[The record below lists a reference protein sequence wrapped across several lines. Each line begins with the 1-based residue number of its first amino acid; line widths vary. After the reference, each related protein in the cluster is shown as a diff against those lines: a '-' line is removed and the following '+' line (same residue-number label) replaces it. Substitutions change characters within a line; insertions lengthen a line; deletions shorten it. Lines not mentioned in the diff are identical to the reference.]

1 MEFKHIPIMF
11 DDCMRML
18 NIKPDGIYVDGTLGG
33 GGHSLGICERLSGSG
48 RLIGIDR
55 DREAIEA
62 ASKRLE
68 AHKSKITLVH
78 NNYADIK
85 EILSCLGIEKIDGA
99 LLDLG
104 VSSYQLD
111 NPERGFS
118 YMHNAPLDMRMN
130 REDKLSAYEVVNDY
144 PVRDIARI
152 LKEYGEEH
160 WASRIAQ
167 FIADYRK
174 KEPIKTTFELND
186 IIKAAIPASARTNG
200 GHPSKRTFQAIRIEV
215 NNEIGKLGR
224 AISDFFD
231 LLSED
236 GVLAVITFHS
246 LEDRTVKQLF
256 KTFSTGCTCPPS
268 FPVCVCGKKP
278 QGLLLTKKPIT
289 ASAGETVLNPRSKSA
304 KLRAIK
310 KI

>member
-33 GGHSLGICERLSGSG
+33 GGHSLGICERLNESG

-55 DREAIEA
+55 DKEAIEA
-62 ASKRLE
+62 AAKRLE

-78 NNYADIK
+78 NNYSNIK
-85 EILSCLGIEKIDGA
+85 EILSGIGIEKIDGA

-130 REDKLSAYEVVNDY
+130 REDKLSAYEVINSY
-144 PVRDIARI
+144 PVEELVRI

-160 WASRIAQ
+160 WASRIAR

-174 KEPIKTTFELND
+174 KSPIKTTFELND

-215 NNEIGKLGR
+215 NNEIGRLGR

-231 LLSED
+231 LLSEE
-236 GVLAVITFHS
+236 GILAVITFHS

-256 KTFSTGCTCPPS
+256 KNFSTGCTCPPS
-268 FPVCVCGKKP
+268 FPVCICGKKP
-278 QGLLLTKKPIT
+278 RGLLLTKKPIT
-289 ASAGETVLNPRSKSA
+289 ADADEIILNPRSKSA
-304 KLRAIK
+304 KLRAIR